1 MHKQNKAART
11 TYFALNTSRL
21 KSNQGGTFGCLCN
34 KLLSGGLE
42 FTVEGLVGG
51 ELDLL

>member
-1 MHKQNKAART
+1 LDA
-11 TYFALNTSRL
+11 YV
-21 KSNQGGTFGCLCN
+21 N

-51 ELDLL
+51 ELDLLHVPYLVLGANNS